1 MGVTVQSFVINMRL
15 LVVTAWIS
23 AVVDLSWCNYLS
35 VPPVK
40 LLEEESMAKR
50 YPASNSSYRTALENG
65 KDELTD
71 RTDVEVLNKFPPEKL
86 TLSPGGCAH
95 YAFPIQPDQKYMF
108 VQPARTRK
116 DGALYPDYCH
126 KGKTVITAKN
136 SGQKSF
142 TCFIH
147 PEDCSPKSC
156 LGDIGTIL
164 NPSSKAS
171 QQVHIDVCNDPK
183 SASEAAIWELNFS
196 SSNDT
201 NKLKAIFT
209 PDARLRL
216 RNTAKDPVANTQLTM
231 VSMVGDRGVGKSTI
245 ASLLSGNETL
255 FQAGSSS
262 TGTTTTG
269 ADVSGVIPTFDYSS
283 IVSQKLKRQI
293 SKPNQNLPFFLIDSE
308 GMNVRGN
315 SFDFMTTSPP
325 AVVGKVIIWVG
336 AENVQTAK
344 ILESVENYLD
354 GLDQIILDGH
364 DSGTNCQTPQFGHFV
379 IVINKMMGAK
389 TDQQLY
395 QELMTVE
402 PDYIP
407 GYDKRNAVRQKLK
420 QCFAQLTVHGLPL
433 LYTPNV
439 NYDAL
444 NDRFRDGLAKIS
456 DSVIDAS
463 LSPRTITVGSVS
475 LIMNSTNAER
485 IMATV
490 IDEANKGK
498 MDLTGFDAFWTSIS
512 FQVSIQLQKVKDA
525 LTDSSKNCETGGKV
539 CSPCVCAY
547 RNKVVEMAFGSV
559 NEVMEIGVR
568 QATTMFKVNASKN
581 AQQLFESDVN
591 PWKLELTCTSNSKF
605 PFDHTKTGV
614 CDSSIVNFTPITS
627 CNVAYICNSKD
638 ISYSPSI
645 TLNGNGIYFHD
656 GASLNLLPPAKAA
669 NGANGASPGTSGT
682 NGAGGIK
689 GANLNINV
697 KRLLEYSSN
706 SVTILARGGEGGNGG
721 NGMSG
726 AKGANG
732 VKGAD
737 GRAGANGATGGKGA
751 DNTNIPAEQW
761 QYFDIIFH
769 NGDAVKAN
777 GKLISNK

>member
-1 MGVTVQSFVINMRL
+1 MGHSMSLVIMRVQLVI
-15 LVVTAWIS
+15 VCITALIGIS
-23 AVVDLSWCNYLS
+23 LSNYLTVS
-35 VPPVK
+35 PVK
-40 LLEEESMAKR
+40 LLAVDSLAKR
-50 YPASNSSYRTALENG
+50 YPASASSYRTALENG
-65 KDELTD
+65 KDEQTE
-71 RTDVEVLNKFPPEKL
+71 RTDVEVLNNFPPEKL
-86 TLSPGGCAH
+86 SLHPGGCAH
-95 YAFPIQPDQKYMF
+95 YAFPIKPDQKYMF
-108 VQPARTRK
+108 VQPARK
-116 DGALYPDYCH
+116 HGVVYDDYCH
-126 KGKTVITAKN
+126 KGKTVITAKI
-136 SGQKSF
+136 SAQKSF
-142 TCFIH
+142 SCFTD
-147 PEDCSPKSC
+147 PDDSSSKSC
-156 LGDIGTIL
+156 LGDIGAVL
-164 NPSSKAS
+164 SPSSKVS
-171 QQVHIDVCNDPK
+171 QQVHIDVCNDAK
-183 SASEAAIWELNFS
+183 SASDAAIWELNFS
-196 SSNDT
+196 SSNDS
-201 NKLKAIFT
+201 NKLQAVFG
-209 PDARLRL
+209 PDARIRL
-216 RNTAKDPVANTQLTM
+216 RNTVKDPVANTQLTM

-407 GYDKRNAVRQKLK
+407 GYDKRNAVRHKLR
-420 QCFAQLTVHGLPL
+420 QCFAQLTVHGLPVL
-433 LYTPNV
+433 SIPSGQGVT
-439 NYDAL
+439 YDAL
-444 NDRFRDGLAKIS
+444 DDRFRDGLAKIANAIL
-456 DSVIDAS
+456 DSS
-463 LSPRTITVGSVS
+463 LSPRTITIGSVS
-475 LIMNSTNAER
+475 LVMNSTNAER

-512 FQVSIQLQKVKDA
+512 FQVSIQLQKVKDV

-559 NEVMEIGVR
+559 NEVIEIGVR
-568 QATTMFKVNASKN
+568 QAATMFVVNATRN
-581 AQQLFESDVN
+581 AQQLIDHDVN
-591 PWKLELTCTSNSKF
+591 PWKLELTCTSESKY
-605 PFDHTKTGV
+605 PFDYTKTGV

-627 CNVAYICNSKD
+627 CNVVYICNSKD

-706 SVTILARGGEGGNGG
+706 SVTVLARGG
-721 NGMSG
+721 
-726 AKGANG
+726 
-732 VKGAD
+732 D
-737 GRAGANGATGGKGA
+737 G
-751 DNTNIPAEQW
+751 
-761 QYFDIIFH
+761 
-769 NGDAVKAN
+769 
-777 GKLISNK
+777 